1 MSPQLIKKAK
11 FADILNKPSTNK
23 QEAKK
28 FLAKYPID
36 YNISDILLPDS
47 FELKANKKQTKIR
60 LIDRC
65 DKDNPRIAYAVDI
78 EISAEKI
85 AHKTCTQIL
94 VWASSS
100 NEDLLIGFPRKVF
113 NHLLK
118 TYTIMITDQQPPPDG
133 KRFWERRIAQAFK
146 DDLWVYFLNKTDDTL
161 QLTSIKNNDDFLE
174 NYQPN
179 SWGNNKTHQQHLFI
193 ISATQLSE

>member
-11 FADILNKPSTNK
+11 FAEILNKPSTNK

-36 YNISDILLPDS
+36 YTIADILLPAN

-60 LIDRC
+60 LIDRNE
-65 DKDNPRIAYAVDI
+65 KDNPRIAYAVDI
-78 EISAEKI
+78 EISDEKI
-85 AHKTCTQIL
+85 AHKSCTQIL

-100 NEDLLIGFPRKVF
+100 NEDLLTGFPRKVF

-118 TYTIMITDQQPPPDG
+118 TYNIMITDQQQTPDG

-146 DDLWVYFLNKTDDTL
+146 DNLFVYFLDKTGDTL
-161 QLTSIKNNDDFLE
+161 QLTAIKNNDDFLE
-174 NYQPN
+174 NYQPK
-179 SWGNNKTHQQHLFI
+179 SWGDNKIHQNHLFI
-193 ISATQLSE
+193 IGSSELI